1 MDAPDKSMTVTHAKT
16 VQGLDQIPDEQW
28 AFYKEVLDAVKS
40 TGCHFALGGAFA
52 WACYTGLYRNTKDLD
67 LYVLPSDKQRYI
79 DALTSIGA
87 TDLFDHQSY
96 DRGWI
101 YRSTRDGYIVDII
114 WSMANYRRE
123 LDPDYIEAGPVL
135 EIRGERLHVL
145 PAEELILNKL
155 YILQRGRCDWFD
167 AFNLLYCTAGK
178 IDWHR
183 LIEKLGDDLPLLAG
197 ALRVFAWL
205 CPGKAR
211 QFPDFL
217 WSVAGIQGP
226 PDSGPDFIP
235 ERVRL
240 LDSRPWFL
248 PALAPGEQIFVEKK

>member
-1 MDAPDKSMTVTHAKT
+1 MASTSGIR
-16 VQGLDQIPDEQW
+16 GLEQIPDDQW
-28 AFYKEVLDAVKS
+28 AFYREVLDAVKS

-67 LYVLPSDKQRYI
+67 LYVLPKDKQSYI
-79 DALTSIGA
+79 DALSSIGA
-87 TDLFDHQSY
+87 TDLHDKESY

-123 LDPDYIEAGPVL
+123 LDDDYIEAGPTL

-145 PAEELILNKL
+145 PAEDLILNKL

-167 AFNLLYCTAGK
+167 VFNVLYCTDGK
-178 IDWHR
+178 LDWKR
-183 LIEKLGDDLPLLAG
+183 LIDKLGEDVALLGG
-197 ALRVFAWL
+197 ALRVYAWL
-205 CPGKAR
+205 CPGRVKSLPS
-211 QFPDFL
+211 FI
-217 WSVAGIQGP
+217 WSAVGITQPTEPGP
-226 PDSGPDFIP
+226 GFIR
-235 ERVRL
+235 ERVNL

-248 PALAPGEQIFVEKK
+248 PALEPGQQIFVEKK